1 MKMPITQQLRH
12 NQEQDANST
21 CKKHILEVI
30 NTLEDI

>member
-12 NQEQDANST
+12 NQEQDENSI

-30 NTLEDI
+30 NTPEDI